1 LENPGTTLKH
11 AKIVRSSHLSLVYAP
26 TKPLVKY
33 LLKKKKYYTSG
44 IQKYIRKWG
53 LTDPETM
60 KQISI
65 RYRLMGVFVEKG
77 KWKKLV
83 RHPLFAI
90 AMCYLRFR
98 VALAYLLSRT

>member
-1 LENPGTTLKH
+1 MLPQNLW
-11 AKIVRSSHLSLVYAP
+11 
-26 TKPLVKY
+26 KY

-77 KWKKLV
+77 DWKKLL
-83 RHPLFAI
+83 RNPLFTI
-90 AMCYLRFR
+90 AMYCLRLR
-98 VALAYLLSRT
+98 VAVGYLQSMKWYS